1 MAGAAVIL
9 PISLP
14 FPVKLSLTTSPSS
27 LSPICHSLPLPLLL
41 RRNPKLTI
49 CHAKFGGSFGEA
61 AERMYRMNFEGDE
74 LVEEEDEEDSDEE
87 EETESSLDLLMR
99 LVGNMFK
106 KVSKRARKA
115 TRSILPDVIPPQLVS
130 FAVDGVLILASL
142 SILKAFL
149 EVICTLGGAVFV
161 AILLL
166 RVLWSAVSYFQS
178 TSSGFNDGGSSYGST
193 QPAA

>member
-1 MAGAAVIL
+1 MAGAPVL
-9 PISLP
+9 PLSPSP
-14 FPVKLSLTTSPSS
+14 FTLSSTSSS
-27 LSPICHSLPLPLLL
+27 LSPNCRSLSLPFLQQ
-41 RRNPKLTI
+41 RNPILTI
-49 CHAKFGGSFGEA
+49 CHAKFDGSIGEA

-74 LVEEEDEEDSDEE
+74 LVEEEDEEESDEE
-87 EETESSLDLLMR
+87 EETESSFDLLIR
-99 LVGNMFK
+99 FVQSMFK

-115 TRSILPDVIPPQLVS
+115 TRSILPDVISPQLVS
-130 FAVDGVLILASL
+130 FAVDGVLILALL

-149 EVICTLGGAVFV
+149 EVVCALGGAVFV

-178 TSSGFNDGGSSYGST
+178 SGSDFNSGGSSYDRI

>member
-1 MAGAAVIL
+1 MAGAAVL
-9 PISLP
+9 P
-14 FPVKLSLTTSPSS
+14 LSPSRFRLYSTSSS
-27 LSPICHSLPLPLLL
+27 LSPSCHSLSLPFLQQ
-41 RRNPKLTI
+41 RNPRLTI
-49 CHAKFGGSFGEA
+49 RYAKFDGSIGEA

-74 LVEEEDEEDSDEE
+74 LVEEEDEEESDDE
-87 EETESSLDLLMR
+87 EETESSIDLLVR
-99 LVGNMFK
+99 FVQSMFK
-106 KVSKRARKA
+106 KVSKRARKT
-115 TRSILPDVIPPQLVS
+115 TRSILPDVISPQLVT

-149 EVICTLGGAVFV
+149 EVVCTLGGAVFV

-178 TSSGFNDGGSSYGST
+178 TGSDFNRGGSSYGRT